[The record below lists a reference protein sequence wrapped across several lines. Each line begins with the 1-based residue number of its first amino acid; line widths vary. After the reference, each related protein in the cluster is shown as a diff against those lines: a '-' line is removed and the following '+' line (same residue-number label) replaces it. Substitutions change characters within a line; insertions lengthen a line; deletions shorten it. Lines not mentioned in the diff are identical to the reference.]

1 MLDYE
6 HYLSQQI
13 LPPIERLC
21 EPIEGTD
28 KSRLAECLGESLS
41 FPLIQRTLITRISGL
56 DPNRYRTS
64 AGGDAEERYFGT
76 LDSLMSDAER
86 FQDTDPFVVRCRS
99 CNGDVTFTPF
109 ADREVRPPAFCYSPT
124 C

>member
-28 KSRLAECLGESLS
+28 KSRLAECLGK
-41 FPLIQRTLITRISGL
+41 FPLSALTHRTLITRISGL

-99 CNGDVTFTPF
+99 CKNDVTFAPIS
-109 ADREVRPPAFCYSPT
+109 DREVRVPT
-124 C
+124 CRGPAGY